1 MTAAEEERVGRALHA
16 AFDDAALSPAARTR
30 IEARVRAA
38 VTPAPVARRQRFS
51 VRPVVLLA
59 AVLLIATSSVATAA
73 SRTALPG
80 QPLYAVKPLAERLEG
95 LVAFDE
101 EQRAAV
107 EILHARRRLDEAE
120 SVEGTARRRLLNEAL
135 EHLERA
141 EELRAEPRE
150 VDRLRVRE
158 RALRSAVTPPAEPS
172 PAPAATGR
180 AAPTASSS
188 TGPRPTRAP
197 ASPSAT
203 AAPIRPPPPAT
214 PPPVST
220 RAPAPPAPAPAPAP
234 PAPAPPSPAPASPPA
249 EEDPASE
256 DDAGDRNEPSDGE
269 DDEGSDA
276 DDEDVDEDEDED
288 EQD

>member
-16 AFDDAALSPAARTR
+16 AFDDAALSPAAQTR

-38 VTPAPVARRQRFS
+38 VTPAPVARRRRFS

-120 SVEGTARRRLLNEAL
+120 SVEGTARRRLLDEAL

-203 AAPIRPPPPAT
+203 AAPIRPPAPPAT

-220 RAPAPPAPAPAPAP
+220 RAPAPPAPAP

-276 DDEDVDEDEDED
+276 DDEDED

>member
-38 VTPAPVARRQRFS
+38 VTPAPVARRRRFS

-120 SVEGTARRRLLNEAL
+120 SVEGTARRRLLDEAL

-203 AAPIRPPPPAT
+203 AAPIRPPAPPAT

-220 RAPAPPAPAPAPAP
+220 RAPAPPAPAP

-276 DDEDVDEDEDED
+276 EAAAEDED